1 MEFEQL
7 THQNIDSFC
16 ARLAEFLGDDSF
28 TLITL
33 RGHAH
38 ENIHLKRPLFV
49 EDLPDG
55 CRQVSVDAIGGVRQ
69 VFTSFYLFPDAA
81 PIVSN
86 DALNRME
93 FAFYADQLHVRVSL
107 LSGRQ
112 VDTFDVRLFKY

>member
-16 ARLAEFLGDDSF
+16 ARLAEFLGNGYF

-33 RGHAH
+33 RGHVH
-38 ENIHLKRPLFV
+38 ENVYLKEPLFV
-49 EDLPDG
+49 EDLPNG
-55 CRQVSVDAIGGVRQ
+55 CKAVSVATVGGVGQ
-69 VFTSFYLFPDAA
+69 VFTSFYPFPNAA

-86 DALNRME
+86 DALNRTE
-93 FAFYADQLHVRVSL
+93 FAFYGDQLHVRVSL